1 MDAPETGRAE
11 PCSTAQAR
19 NTGAGEGR
27 MAAMLKLQKL
37 WKKSNAKVLD
47 FLHSL
52 CFIGPSFLGVLMF
65 FIVPFGVVVYYSVIR
80 SP

>member
-1 MDAPETGRAE
+1 
-11 PCSTAQAR
+11 
-19 NTGAGEGR
+19 
-27 MAAMLKLQKL
+27 MLKLQKL